1 MNWSSQWPW
10 NREPQALIND
20 ELQFPIGSVTQSAVS
35 TDCVRAPGN
44 VLSRINVSSAPG
56 REYQVLCHMSEP
68 PIRRLPEHRRRQ
80 TCRGGPES
88 FDGASW
94 TQQPARPRGQSPVRQ
109 HGQASVLVIGVACLN
124 NSADRPAA
132 KVSEGGEDSGTGAD
146 DAWDATASFGGPA
159 PSG

>member
-1 MNWSSQWPW
+1 MN
-10 NREPQALIND
+10 R
-20 ELQFPIGSVTQSAVS
+20 QFGAYRSIVEDKHVEAVRSPS
-35 TDCVRAPGN
+35 T
-44 VLSRINVSSAPG
+44 
-56 REYQVLCHMSEP
+56 
-68 PIRRLPEHRRRQ
+68 
-80 TCRGGPES
+80 
-88 FDGASW
+88 
-94 TQQPARPRGQSPVRQ
+94 ARPGPNSRPGHADSPVRQ